1 MPAQHPLC
9 LPPLPTSC
17 GCCWPLPTPGL
28 LAGLAPA
35 EFKAGL
41 FSSDAARKQELIKL
55 AQELQHLL
63 STYNGLMSVSLAAPS
78 ATLEILDLLV
88 DLTPAQAA
96 ALQRR
101 VKA

>member
-1 MPAQHPLC
+1 
-9 LPPLPTSC
+9 
-17 GCCWPLPTPGL
+17 L

-35 EFKAGL
+35 EFEAGL

-63 STYNGLMSVSLAAPS
+63 STYNGLMSVSLAAPG

-101 VKA
+101 IKA